1 MSAAAGMRDAAVSG
15 RFALQHCAACGHAQY
30 PPREVCAACLS
41 DRLEWQAAEA
51 WPGVLLARTVL
62 HHSHEERFRARLPLG
77 IGLVRL
83 AAGPVVVCFVPA
95 PRAIGDAV
103 NVRATLDETGTPVL
117 TAG

>member
-1 MSAAAGMRDAAVSG
+1 M
-15 RFALQHCAACGHAQY
+15 QY

-41 DRLEWQAAEA
+41 DRLEWEAAEA
-51 WPGVLLARTVL
+51 WPGVVLARTVL

-77 IGLVRL
+77 VGLVRL
-83 AAGPVVVCFVPA
+83 AAGPVVVCFMPA

-103 NVRATLDETGTPVL
+103 RVSAALDETGTPVL